1 MRFRVKWDRAQNVPD
16 WLNQMK
22 IRTRLCNWARHW
34 CSRRWCRRLYRLC
47 WWFSAFSNRFRY
59 LSFWHFSFV
68 SVVFA
73 KIFKWMQQVGYLFV
87 YFIQLTN
94 TNDTNS
100 NASYMKDGY
109 CSLMDLITHVREKR
123 EHKMMNLLQM

>member
-1 MRFRVKWDRAQNVPD
+1 
-16 WLNQMK
+16 
-22 IRTRLCNWARHW
+22 
-34 CSRRWCRRLYRLC
+34 
-47 WWFSAFSNRFRY
+47 
-59 LSFWHFSFV
+59 
-68 SVVFA
+68 
-73 KIFKWMQQVGYLFV
+73 MQQVGYLFV